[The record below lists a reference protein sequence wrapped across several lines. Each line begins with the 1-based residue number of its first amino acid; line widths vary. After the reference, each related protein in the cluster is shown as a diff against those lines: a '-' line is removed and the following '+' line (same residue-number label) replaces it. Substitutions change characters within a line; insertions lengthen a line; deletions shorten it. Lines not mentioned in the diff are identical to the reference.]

1 MMVALY
7 DADDEIGDKRDLL
20 GRTWVTF
27 QDNFVDYKSIVLYNI
42 KIIKFYIISSMRNNY
57 YLKILTSA

>member
-7 DADDEIGDKRDLL
+7 DADDEIGEKRDLL

-27 QDNFVDYKSIVLYNI
+27 QDNFVDYKSIVFLENKKIMKFLYFFFI
-42 KIIKFYIISSMRNNY
+42 EK
-57 YLKILTSA
+57 

>member
-7 DADDEIGDKRDLL
+7 DADDDEGKQRDLL

-27 QDNFVDYKSIVLYNI
+27 KDNFVNYRSISL
-42 KIIKFYIISSMRNNY
+42 S
-57 YLKILTSA
+57 T

>member
-7 DADDEIGDKRDLL
+7 DADDDIGEKRDLL

-27 QDNFVDYKSIVLYNI
+27 QDNFVDYKSIV
-42 KIIKFYIISSMRNNY
+42 F
-57 YLKILTSA
+57 